1 MFIERNTRICVI
13 GLPILQPEQSVKD
26 NFKNYTL
33 PDLYL
38 KITKN

>member
-1 MFIERNTRICVI
+1 MFIERNTRICAT

-26 NFKNYTL
+26 NFKKYTL
-33 PDLYL
+33 QDLYL